1 MALTGVTGHQVKI
14 IGKVR
19 ATVRL
24 DDKEIRHTMHV
35 VRDDFPVERIL
46 AMDFVQKHKIKSD
59 QKNYLQINEI
69 TLKLYPYRKITLTFR
84 SETMVRVVTDKNHM
98 EIVESEKTISKIFIG
113 NYLVTSDDY
122 TCPINMLNTTGE
134 NVEIIT
140 TRNNKRVTDE

>member
-1 MALTGVTGHQVKI
+1 
-14 IGKVR
+14 
-19 ATVRL
+19 
-24 DDKEIRHTMHV
+24 
-35 VRDDFPVERIL
+35 
-46 AMDFVQKHKIKSD
+46 
-59 QKNYLQINEI
+59 
-69 TLKLYPYRKITLTFR
+69 
-84 SETMVRVVTDKNHM
+84 MVRVVTDKNHM